1 MATQD
6 PSQLDL
12 FVEQAEYLEDDH
24 FDQWTVSH
32 PDEDLIIKKLSQSGA
47 KLITG
52 PRGCGKTTLLLKA
65 HKILCAQPEQRT
77 LPIYVNFKASLRLE
91 PYYKSSANA
100 SHLFQQWLLYKVYAG
115 LFSVLT
121 LLKKKVPPGFRL
133 SKRVT
138 EGLIDGL
145 ESGRGDLTPGN
156 AVAVSLSEFER
167 DIDDVLQSLDYK
179 RCVLLLDD
187 AAHAFSA
194 EQQRDFFE
202 FFRSV
207 KGKFIAPKAAIYP
220 GVTTFSPTFHV
231 GHDAEEV
238 DVWLRPDSNKYLP
251 FMKNLLQ
258 QRVTEELWARLLSN
272 ETLLEL
278 LAYASFG
285 VPRSLLNMLRRL
297 YSGAEGTETVSLEYT
312 KHAVL
317 RAIRASHE
325 VTLSVFSS
333 LAKKLPMYEKFI
345 LAGRQILDRSI
356 AATKAYNKG
365 KSANSQSVTVAVSKP
380 MPAELAK
387 VFAFFQYSGLLSPRG
402 EASRGEKGVF
412 DLFVIH
418 YAAMIDSNAL
428 FGENAINTANYVE
441 AFRRRSAKDFTRVT
455 SRTLLNNQEVS
466 SVLALSLPP
475 CQVCKTPRVS
485 EAARFCLNC
494 GSPLKAM
501 SVFETLIENDIEEL
515 PLTKNRVASI
525 KKNSKMRIVKDIL
538 LDHEHRQLRS
548 IPQIGPAWAKRI
560 YSYAEE
566 YLA

>member
-1 MATQD
+1 MAIQD

-24 FDQWTVSH
+24 FEQWTVSH
-32 PDEDLIIKKLSQSGA
+32 PDEELIIKKLSQAGA

-65 HKILCAQPEQRT
+65 YKSLCASPEQRT

-115 LFSVLT
+115 LFTVLAQ
-121 LLKKKVPPGFRL
+121 LKRKPPVGFRL
-133 SKRVT
+133 SRRAT
-138 EGLIDGL
+138 EGFIEAL
-145 ESGRGDLTPGN
+145 ESGRAEAATAKSSGISPL
-156 AVAVSLSEFER
+156 EFER
-167 DIDDVLQSLDYK
+167 DIDLVLEALDYR

-187 AAHAFSA
+187 AAHAFSS

-202 FFRSV
+202 FFRNV
-207 KGKFIAPKAAIYP
+207 KGKYIAPKAAIYP

-238 DVWLRPDSNKYLP
+238 DVWLRPDTNKYLP
-251 FMKNLLQ
+251 FMKSLLR
-258 QRVTEELWARLLSN
+258 QRVSDELWQRLTAN

-297 YSGAEGTETVSLEYT
+297 YSGGDADESVVLDYT
-312 KHAVL
+312 RHGVL

-325 VTLSVFSS
+325 VTISVFSS

-345 LAGRQILDRSI
+345 LAGRQILDRSV

-365 KSANSQSVTVAVSKP
+365 KSIGSQSVTIAVSKP
-380 MPAELAK
+380 IPAELAK

-402 EASRGEKGVF
+402 EVSRGEKGVF
-412 DLFVIH
+412 DLYVIH
-418 YAAMIDSNAL
+418 YAALIESNAL
-428 FGENAINTANYVE
+428 FGEKAINSANYVE
-441 AFRRRSAKDFTRVT
+441 AFRKRSAKEFTRVT
-455 SRTLLNNQEVS
+455 PRTLLNNQNVS

-494 GSPLKAM
+494 GAPLTAM
-501 SVFETLIENDIEEL
+501 SMFETLIQNDIEEL
-515 PLTKNRVASI
+515 PLTPNRVASI
-525 KKNSKMRIVKDIL
+525 KKNSKIRTVKDIL
-538 LDHEHRQLRS
+538 LDHQHRELRS
-548 IPQIGPAWAKRI
+548 IPQIGPVWAKRI
-560 YSYAEE
+560 HSYAEE